1 MKRLRGLQLLEEREV
16 EGREVQRGDHV
27 ISIPK
32 PF

>member
-1 MKRLRGLQLLEEREV
+1 MKRLRGLRLLEGQEG

-27 ISIPK
+27 ISIPE